1 MEIIIAIITSIFA
14 SSGLWA
20 FISAK
25 SNKQSSLEEG
35 VKALLHDRIYSEC
48 EKQLQQDFIRR
59 DDYENLQYLYK
70 PYRAL
75 GGNGTCERLMNEI
88 DKIPIKGES
97 I

>member
-1 MEIIIAIITSIFA
+1 MEVIIAIVTSMLA

-20 FISAK
+20 FINTKFNKK
-25 SNKQSSLEEG
+25 STLEEG

-48 EKQLQQDFIRR
+48 EKRIGSDAISR
-59 DDYENLQYLYK
+59 DDYENLQYLYR

-88 DKIPIKGES
+88 NKIPIKGE
-97 I
+97 